1 MQQPDEVVE
10 EVEEELVDEDAEDTM
25 PISQLVELELKRQ
38 QQKQK
43 R

>member
-1 MQQPDEVVE
+1 MQKPDDIVE

-25 PISQLVELELKRQ
+25 PISQLIELELKRQ

>member
-1 MQQPDEVVE
+1 VVIE
-10 EVEEELVDEDAEDTM
+10 EEEEELVDENAEDNM

>member
-1 MQQPDEVVE
+1 VIE
-10 EVEEELVDEDAEDTM
+10 EEEEELVDEDAEDTM